1 MNLRKLLK
9 KKINQNEEYKSTEKI
24 KGKYEE

>member
-9 KKINQNEEYKSTEKI
+9 KKINQNEEYKSIEKV
-24 KGKYEE
+24 KGKYKE

>member
-9 KKINQNEEYKSTEKI
+9 KKINQNEEYKSMEKV